1 MKKILTIMCSLIL
14 CVVTL
19 TGCNMLELD
28 KKKYYEQVVAS
39 VTSEQSEY
47 VREYTKKE
55 LIEAYYN
62 YSYSNVQNGSVTAE
76 QGVKTAFNSMIER
89 GLLIAGIEKEY
100 IKTGEIDFTEEH
112 ENQIREEAFE
122 YMQDQIFNYE
132 DEIRIEKGITPESED
147 QATSE
152 EEVEE
157 SLRAEYEKYEP
168 QIIYNEEIDGAV
180 KNTEL
185 DHDTILGYT
194 VPLHFTQ
201 KITDEAISKE
211 AYVRYV
217 KALQK
222 AAKSEGRDTS
232 ESEVIKHEEE
242 RLIKLLT
249 ENKYLELFEEYL
261 AQNNVYN
268 VIDANGNITVRED
281 VLDKVVDYYKKQY
294 NAQKNLFDLNINAYH
309 TAMGSDASKVYYH
322 PNSGE
327 EYMYVSH
334 ILLKFSDSQA
344 SEVKALKGKLEN
356 KQISQDEY
364 DRKVKNIA
372 NNIQVVYEKNNE
384 VYTSNAEE
392 VYKTIVDY
400 VNTYGGNDVEKR
412 AKLFN
417 DMIYIYNDDEGI
429 MNKDFAYVVNL
440 KTTVEDKM
448 VKEFAN
454 ASRELNENPEKGVGS
469 MSEMVITEY
478 GVHIIFH
485 AGLVENI
492 ITSNNIDNLT
502 YQALFKHNTQLSSN
516 KTLFNF
522 VYDQLTFNDYATR
535 TTDLVKQIKGNVV
548 IDDYVDNY
556 DDLYE

>member
-294 NAQKNLFDLNINAYH
+294 NAQKNLFDLNIKAYH

>member
-222 AAKSEGRDTS
+222 SAKSEGRDTS

>member
-1 MKKILTIMCSLIL
+1 
-14 CVVTL
+14 
-19 TGCNMLELD
+19 MLELD

-222 AAKSEGRDTS
+222 SAKSEGRDTS

>member
-1 MKKILTIMCSLIL
+1 MCSLIL

-19 TGCNMLELD
+19 TGCNLLELD

-39 VTSEQSEY
+39 VTSEHSEY

-62 YSYSNVQNGSVTAE
+62 YSYSSVQNGTKTAE
-76 QGVKTAFNSMIER
+76 DGVKTAFNSMIER
-89 GLLIAGIEKEY
+89 GLLVAGIEKEY
-100 IKTGEIDFTEEH
+100 IKAGLIKFTEEH
-112 ENQIREEAFE
+112 KNQIREDAFE
-122 YMQDQIFNYE
+122 YMQDQIFEYE
-132 DEIRIEKGITPESED
+132 DEIRIEKGLTPESED
-147 QATSE
+147 TATTE

-157 SLRAEYEKYEP
+157 SLRAEYNKYEP
-168 QIIYNEEIDGAV
+168 TIIYDEESDKAV
-180 KNTEL
+180 KNLEL
-185 DHDTILGYT
+185 EKDSVLGYT

-201 KITDEAISKE
+201 KITDEAISNE

-222 AAKSEGRDTS
+222 NAKAEGRDSS
-232 ESEVIKHEEE
+232 ESEVVKYEEE

-261 AQNNVYN
+261 ANNNLYN
-268 VIDANGNITVRED
+268 TIDSDGNYTVRQD
-281 VLDKVVDYYKKQY
+281 VLDKVVEYYQEQY
-294 NAQKNLFDLNINAYH
+294 NIQKNLYDLNIDAYH

-334 ILLKFSDSQA
+334 ILLKFSDSQTK
-344 SEVKALKGKLEN
+344 EVEALKTKLEN
-356 KQISQDEY
+356 KQISQEEY

-392 VYKTIVDY
+392 VYNTVVDY

-448 VKEFAN
+448 VKEFAD
-454 ASRELNENPEKGVGS
+454 ASRELNENPDKGIGS
-469 MSEMVITEY
+469 LSDMVITEY

-502 YQALFKHNTQLSSN
+502 YQALFRHNTQLSSN

-522 VYDQLTFNDYATR
+522 VYDQLTFDSYSTR
-535 TTDLVKQIKGNVV
+535 TSDLVAQIKGLVTLWV
-548 IDDYVDNY
+548 SAPT
-556 DDLYE
+556 E

>member
-1 MKKILTIMCSLIL
+1 MKKIFTIMCSLIL

-19 TGCNMLELD
+19 TGCNLLELD

-39 VTSEQSEY
+39 VTSEHSEY

-62 YSYSNVQNGSVTAE
+62 YSYSSVQNGTKTAE
-76 QGVKTAFNSMIER
+76 DGVKTAFNSMIER
-89 GLLIAGIEKEY
+89 GLLVAGIEKEY
-100 IKTGEIDFTEEH
+100 IKAGLIEFTEEH
-112 ENQIREEAFE
+112 KNQIREDAFE
-122 YMQDQIFNYE
+122 YMQDQIFEYE
-132 DEIRIEKGITPESED
+132 DEIRIEKGLTPESED
-147 QATSE
+147 TATTE

-157 SLRAEYEKYEP
+157 SLRAEYNKYEP
-168 QIIYNEEIDGAV
+168 TIIYDEESDKAV
-180 KNTEL
+180 KNLEL
-185 DHDTILGYT
+185 EKDSVLGYT

-201 KITDEAISKE
+201 KITDEAISNE

-222 AAKSEGRDTS
+222 NAKAEGRDSS
-232 ESEVIKHEEE
+232 ESEVVKYEEE

-261 AQNNVYN
+261 ANNNLYN
-268 VIDANGNITVRED
+268 TIDSDGNYTVRQD
-281 VLDKVVDYYKKQY
+281 VLDKVVEYYQEQY
-294 NAQKNLFDLNINAYH
+294 NIQKNLYDLNIDAYH

-334 ILLKFSDSQA
+334 ILLKFSDSQTK
-344 SEVKALKGKLEN
+344 EVEALKTKLEN
-356 KQISQDEY
+356 KQISQEEY

-392 VYKTIVDY
+392 VYNTVVDY

-448 VKEFAN
+448 VKEFAD
-454 ASRELNENPEKGVGS
+454 ASRELNENPDKGIGS
-469 MSEMVITEY
+469 LSDMVITEY

-502 YQALFKHNTQLSSN
+502 YQALFRHNTQLSSN

-522 VYDQLTFNDYATR
+522 VYDQLTFDSYSTR
-535 TTDLVKQIKGNVV
+535 TSDLVAQIKGLVTIN
-548 IDDYVDNY
+548 DYVDNY